1 MNTTLH
7 WKRTFGILAVGGAL
21 AWAGAA
27 SAAFKDQLEGQ
38 NAGSTNW
45 SGGPLN
51 GWVELTNVPC
61 RVSLTGGP
69 ASNQTTTISFDHL
82 IGGQPAIGNL
92 LSFTPSA
99 NCILVSNTPSLPPGA
114 STWSYSLKYHVT
126 NSAPAEI
133 RYFAFLSAGA
143 SRNGANMAMSG
154 AGVLQI
160 AKLNSSGATGNPDLG
175 VAKTGPTNANAGQTI
190 NYAITYNVAKPGA
203 DAVGVALSD
212 ALATNLLFVSASGN
226 PLVGGTAVDW
236 VLGNLKAGSQGR
248 FRLRAQISASAI
260 ANSILTNTVLIN
272 AAQTDTNAANN
283 IARVATRVVVGCIPP
298 TIAGDPLSATNCL
311 GSSAGLDVVANGSGT
326 LHYQWLKNSAPVS
339 GATNDTYTI
348 GSASAGDAGNYS
360 VLVSNACGVV
370 TSAVATITIVAPPAC
385 AITGPTNVCR
395 SATGLVYSNTTTAV
409 SPMYNWSVTGDAT
422 LAGPATNASVTLHAG
437 PSGAFTVFSTVTDGA
452 SGCSASCS
460 LPVGPNAG
468 PSANDDSVST
478 DEDAPVAGNAL
489 ANDTDPDGDAL
500 TAAVVS
506 GPSNGTL
513 TFNADGSFTYAPA
526 TNFNGSDSFTYRVV
540 DGCGQSSTGTV
551 HIAIGA
557 LNDPPSVQNQTPNVD
572 EDSPLIVSAP
582 GVLSGASDPDGDP
595 VTAIL
600 ISGPTHGTL
609 TLNADGSYSYAPD
622 ANFNGSDSF
631 TFAATD
637 GTLTSS
643 VATVFITVHAVND
656 PPTVQNQTPT
666 VDEDTPL
673 NVPSPGVLTGANDV
687 DGDTLT
693 AILVSNAVHGVA
705 VVNPD
710 GSYRYT
716 PNANFNG
723 TDCFTFAATDGVS
736 TSGFATVCVTVNPVN
751 DAPTVQDQTPSV
763 NQGSA
768 LDVPAPGVLTGAND
782 VDGDPIT
789 AILIAPATN
798 GVAVV
803 NADGSYRYTPN
814 ADFNGTDCFTFA
826 ATDGVSTSG
835 FATVCVTV
843 VAGNGAPVANNDN
856 FNTDEDT
863 PLSVPAPGVLGNDT
877 DADGDSLSASLV
889 TPTTHGTL
897 TLHADGSFTY
907 SPTNDFN
914 GADSFTYVANDG
926 NTDSAP
932 ATVTITV
939 APVNDPPSVVNQTPT
954 VNEDGS
960 LTGDVLSGASDPD
973 GDALT
978 AILITQ
984 AGHGVA
990 VVNADGSYRYT
1001 PNADFNG
1008 TDCFTFAATDGV
1020 STSGFATVCV
1030 TVAAVNDAPVAGN
1043 DSYSTPKN
1051 TTLVVDAA
1059 GVLGNDT
1066 DADDDALSAVLVS
1079 GVGHGALTFS
1089 PDGSFVYTPAGN
1101 FVGSDSFSYKATDGA
1116 LDSGVATVTIEVT
1129 GSTNS
1134 APVAVNDTYTVAEDD
1149 SLEVAAPGVLG
1160 NDTGDGPLSA
1170 VLVSGTSHGTLTF
1183 HANGSFTYLPEDNFN
1198 GTDTFTYRAN
1208 DGTFDSGVATVTIA
1222 VTPVG
1227 GAGDIDL
1234 YAKTAAFKLNRAAVN
1249 RDSFR
1254 IKGKINPRG
1263 AKLNLAGA
1271 TMQISVNGT
1280 NLFAPVMLDSAGIGS
1295 ATVGSVK
1302 VRAKLKSASG
1312 LYSFTLSGSNLR
1324 DAIGLPDANGSG
1336 QTTLDVTLTIV
1347 EADLDIT
1354 TVRGLLETPY
1364 LSAAGKFSKGKFAFK
1379 TNRTLSGAF
1388 NLTKT
1393 TATQLGNGAFKLA
1406 AKGVI
1411 ENEGGSAVTATGPVT
1426 VHIGNAV
1433 LTVPGPR
1440 VKAAMNN
1447 LTRSFKF
1454 SVANLADTGIPP
1466 AGDGA
1471 PTAYRLP
1478 ISFAMPNGDSTNTF
1492 ETIIELKRPDG
1503 AAKKWSR

>member
-693 AILVSNAVHGVA
+693 AILVSNAVH
-705 VVNPD
+705 
-710 GSYRYT
+710 
-716 PNANFNG
+716 
-723 TDCFTFAATDGVS
+723 
-736 TSGFATVCVTVNPVN
+736 
-751 DAPTVQDQTPSV
+751 
-763 NQGSA
+763 
-768 LDVPAPGVLTGAND
+768 
-782 VDGDPIT
+782 
-789 AILIAPATN
+789 